1 MLSNINWTVRFKNK
15 LFWLAIIPAVL
26 VLIHDI
32 LIVFGVNIDFT
43 ILSGQ
48 LIQIVKSVFGVLA
61 ILGIVVDPTTDGV
74 GDSSQA
80 MRYTSP
86 KKG

>member
-48 LIQIVKSVFGVLA
+48 LIQIVKSVFGVLT

-74 GDSSQA
+74 GDSEQA
-80 MRYTSP
+80 MRYVSP